1 MIQPLAPAR
10 DVNDRIPTVFLSALL
25 VALLV
30 YDFSNSLAAEIKG
43 WNREE
48 YSYGYLSPIVAAL
61 MARHRLI
68 AARPRPEGS
77 WSGLAVIFVAV
88 GLQVV
93 GDLTAVQLIV
103 EYAFI
108 LALFGATMAVMGVRV
123 ALLLA
128 WSLLF
133 LALAIPLPDFL
144 YVSLSAKMQ
153 LLSSSLGVDVLRVAG
168 VSVFQ
173 EGNLIDLGGYKLQ
186 VAEACSGLRYLFP
199 LVTFGYLAACL
210 LQDAWWKRV
219 LLLIS
224 TAPITVAMNSLRI
237 AAIGLTVNHWGVRMA
252 EGLLHGFEGW
262 AVFLLCVAILLAE
275 MSILSRVGRRGRIRF
290 DLVGF
295 GHGPMLKASVRI
307 SKPMVAA
314 IAILAVAAIGVG
326 SGRLSERAEATPSH
340 TSLALFPL
348 RLGSWTGRTEPLSEA
363 ELELLK
369 LDDYALITYRSE
381 DYPAPVNFYVAY
393 YASQRKGE
401 SAHSPQTCI
410 PGGGWEI
417 TRMTQMAVPGF
428 GLGGQPL
435 TVNRVTIQK
444 GQARQLVYYWFQQ
457 RGRIMTNEY
466 VVKWNIMV
474 DALHRNRTD
483 GALVRMVTP
492 LSPIDTEAEADQRL
506 QAMLGTVW
514 GQIGDYVPN

>member
-1 MIQPLAPAR
+1 M
-10 DVNDRIPTVFLSALL
+10 
-25 VALLV
+25 
-30 YDFSNSLAAEIKG
+30 
-43 WNREE
+43 
-48 YSYGYLSPIVAAL
+48 
-61 MARHRLI
+61 
-68 AARPRPEGS
+68 
-77 WSGLAVIFVAV
+77 
-88 GLQVV
+88 
-93 GDLTAVQLIV
+93 
-103 EYAFI
+103 
-108 LALFGATMAVMGVRV
+108 
-123 ALLLA
+123 
-128 WSLLF
+128 
-133 LALAIPLPDFL
+133 
-144 YVSLSAKMQ
+144 
-153 LLSSSLGVDVLRVAG
+153 
-168 VSVFQ
+168 
-173 EGNLIDLGGYKLQ
+173 
-186 VAEACSGLRYLFP
+186 
-199 LVTFGYLAACL
+199 
-210 LQDAWWKRV
+210 
-219 LLLIS
+219 
-224 TAPITVAMNSLRI
+224 
-237 AAIGLTVNHWGVRMA
+237 
-252 EGLLHGFEGW
+252 
-262 AVFLLCVAILLAE
+262 
-275 MSILSRVGRRGRIRF
+275 
-290 DLVGF
+290 
-295 GHGPMLKASVRI
+295 
-307 SKPMVAA
+307 
-314 IAILAVAAIGVG
+314 
-326 SGRLSERAEATPSH
+326 
-340 TSLALFPL
+340 
-348 RLGSWTGRTEPLSEA
+348 
-363 ELELLK
+363 K